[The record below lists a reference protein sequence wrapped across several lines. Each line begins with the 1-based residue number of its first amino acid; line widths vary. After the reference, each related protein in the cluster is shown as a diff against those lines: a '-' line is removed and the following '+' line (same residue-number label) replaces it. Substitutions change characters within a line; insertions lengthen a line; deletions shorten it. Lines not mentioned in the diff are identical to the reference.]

1 MRLIVLLLACSVLLL
16 GVGCDSS
23 KPAPRSGAS
32 GYGPES
38 GPPAQFKG
46 VQYPYQ
52 TKDSR

>member
-16 GVGCDSS
+16 GAGCDSS
-23 KPAPRSGAS
+23 EPAPRSGAS
-32 GYGPES
+32 GPGPES